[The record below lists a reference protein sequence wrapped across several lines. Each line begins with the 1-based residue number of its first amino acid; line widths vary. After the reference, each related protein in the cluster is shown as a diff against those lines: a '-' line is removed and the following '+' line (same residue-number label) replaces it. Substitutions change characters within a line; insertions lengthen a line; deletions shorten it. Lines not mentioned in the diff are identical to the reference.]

1 MAELNLTGSQIG
13 VARDGDNVVVFIPD
27 RFSLTIDEQC
37 AVELAVAIYAKAT
50 RLPRQE
56 VELFFGR
63 FDEPPKH

>member
-27 RFSLTIDEQC
+27 RFYLAIDEQC
-37 AVELAVAIYAKAT
+37 AVDLAVAIYAKAT
-50 RLPRQE
+50 RMPAEE

-63 FDEPPKH
+63 FNDPPVH